1 MINLSQKNVVKI
13 AKETNFIKDNVEKV
27 MRLADILEFVFTS
40 KWKDKLALKGG
51 TAINLFYRELPRL
64 SVDIDL
70 DYIGDTKEEM
80 EKDKEE
86 LWNFLQMALFQK
98 NYSLSPQSKRYFALD
113 SAVFQY
119 INNAGNR
126 DNIKIEINYL
136 DRKHVLPLND
146 KPIKTPVAESDT
158 CVKVLSA
165 CELYG
170 SKLAALIGRCKPR
183 DIYDVYGLI
192 ESGIIE
198 DKEMLKKCTIFYN
211 CIGGDASICDISL
224 DIFDGVTDRDI
235 NRQLKPMLNKNDHFK
250 KDAIIASIKEY
261 LQDLLVL
268 SDNEKEFVK
277 EFANKNYSPEL
288 LFEDKD
294 IVERI
299 SAHPMAL
306 WRVRENNN

>member
-1 MINLSQKNVVKI
+1 MINLSQKNIVQI

-27 MRLADILEFVFTS
+27 MRLADILEFIYIS
-40 KWKDKLALKGG
+40 KWKDKFVLKGG
-51 TAINLFYRELPRL
+51 TAINLFYCNLPRL

-80 EKDKEE
+80 EKDKEDF
-86 LWNFLQMALFQK
+86 WSFLQMALFQK

-136 DRKHVLPLND
+136 DRKHVLPLE
-146 KPIKTPVAESDT
+146 KKSIKTLVAESDVT
-158 CVKVLSA
+158 IQVLNA

-183 DIYDVYGLI
+183 DIYDVYGLVKNNI
-192 ESGIIE
+192 VS
-198 DKEMLKKCTIFYN
+198 DKEMLKRCTIFYN
-211 CIGGDASICDISL
+211 CIGGDANICSVSFDIL
-224 DIFDGVTDRDI
+224 DGVTDRDI
-235 NRQLKPMLNKNDHFK
+235 NRQLKPMLNKNEHFK
-250 KDAIIASIKEY
+250 KDIAIAMIKEY
-261 LQDLLVL
+261 LQDLLVF
-268 SDNEKEFVK
+268 SDKEKEFVK
-277 EFANKNYSPEL
+277 EFNAKNYRPEL
-288 LFEDKD
+288 LFEDGE
-294 IVERI
+294 ILERI

-306 WRVRENNN
+306 WRCADNK

>member
-13 AKETNFIKDNVEKV
+13 AKETNYIKDNVEKV
-27 MRLADILEFVFTS
+27 MRLADILEFLFMS
-40 KWKDKLALKGG
+40 KWKNKLALKGG
-51 TAINLFYRELPRL
+51 TAINLFYRKLPRL

-86 LWNFLQMALFQK
+86 LWVFLQMALYQK

-136 DRKHVLPLND
+136 DRKHVLPLNA
-146 KPIKTPVAESDT
+146 KPIKTPVAESEVN
-158 CVKVLSA
+158 VKVLSA

-170 SKLAALIGRCKPR
+170 SKIAALIGRCKPR

-192 ESGIIE
+192 KNGFVE
-198 DKEMLKKCTIFYN
+198 DKEMLKKCTILYN
-211 CIGGDASICDISL
+211 CIGGDASICDLSL
-224 DIFDGVTDRDI
+224 DILDGVTDRDI

-250 KDAIIASIKEY
+250 KDVIIVSIKQY
-261 LQDLLVL
+261 LQDLLVF
-268 SDNEKEFVK
+268 SDKEKEFVK
-277 EFANKNYSPEL
+277 EFANKNYRPEL
-288 LFEDKD
+288 LFEDKE
-294 IVERI
+294 ILERI
-299 SAHPMAL
+299 HAHPMAL
-306 WRVRENNN
+306 WRVRKNNN

>member
-170 SKLAALIGRCKPR
+170 SKLAAVVVSQEIFTTFT
-183 DIYDVYGLI
+183 GLLKVGMWKI
-192 ESGIIE
+192 
-198 DKEMLKKCTIFYN
+198 KKCLKSAQSSITVSVAMLAFATFRLIF
-211 CIGGDASICDISL
+211 
-224 DIFDGVTDRDI
+224 
-235 NRQLKPMLNKNDHFK
+235 
-250 KDAIIASIKEY
+250 
-261 LQDLLVL
+261 
-268 SDNEKEFVK
+268 
-277 EFANKNYSPEL
+277 
-288 LFEDKD
+288 
-294 IVERI
+294 
-299 SAHPMAL
+299 
-306 WRVRENNN
+306 

>member
-1 MINLSQKNVVKI
+1 MINLSQKNIVKI

-27 MRLADILEFVFTS
+27 MRLVDILEFMFTS
-40 KWKDKLALKGG
+40 KWKDKLVLKGG

-86 LWNFLQMALFQK
+86 LWKFLQMALFQK

-113 SAVFQY
+113 SAVYQY

-136 DRKHVLPLND
+136 DRNHVLPLCD
-146 KPIKTPVAESDT
+146 KPIKTPVAESEVN
-158 CVKVLSA
+158 VKVLSA

-170 SKLAALIGRCKPR
+170 SKIAALIGRCKPR

-192 ESGIIE
+192 ESSIIKN
-198 DKEMLKKCTIFYN
+198 KEMLKKCTIFYN
-211 CIGGDASICDISL
+211 CISGDSNICDVSL
-224 DIFDGVTDRDI
+224 DILDGVTDRDI
-235 NRQLKPMLNKNDHFK
+235 NRQLKPMLNKNDRFK
-250 KDAIIASIKEY
+250 KEIIIKTIKDY
-261 LQDLLVL
+261 LQDLLVF
-268 SDNEKEFVK
+268 SDNEKKFVK
-277 EFANKNYSPEL
+277 EFANKKYRPEL
-288 LFEDKD
+288 LFEEKE
-294 IVERI
+294 ILESI
-299 SAHPMAL
+299 SLHPMAL
-306 WRVRENNN
+306 WRVR